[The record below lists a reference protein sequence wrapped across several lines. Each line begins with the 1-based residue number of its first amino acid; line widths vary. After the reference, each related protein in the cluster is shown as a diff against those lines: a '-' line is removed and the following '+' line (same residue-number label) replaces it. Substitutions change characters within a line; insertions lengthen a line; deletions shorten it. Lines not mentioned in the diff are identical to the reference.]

1 MQVAGRHETHWRI
14 FGKRS
19 KCFFDYLY
27 SALPSVP
34 LKIAQITKLFAG
46 LLITEGY
53 AAKRGPIMTE
63 HCSAVLFHE
72 GEEEERKAITSTTT
86 TKPYFLRPQNKN
98 GIPFF
103 AAGRGIR
110 RSDGSGGE
118 MKQHDTDTAPMER
131 TGIGI
136 GIPTAVEESGHC
148 KPGSLKIVT
157 KYDPSYHT
165 YVA

>member
-34 LKIAQITKLFAG
+34 LKIAQITQLFAG

-86 TKPYFLRPQNKN
+86 TKPYFLRPPQNKN

-103 AAGRGIR
+103 LQPGEGSEGQTAAGG
-110 RSDGSGGE
+110 
-118 MKQHDTDTAPMER
+118 K
-131 TGIGI
+131 
-136 GIPTAVEESGHC
+136 
-148 KPGSLKIVT
+148 
-157 KYDPSYHT
+157 
-165 YVA
+165 